1 MARGKIIKAKSSRVK
16 MCFSCSKPTVRIS
29 FLRMKVSGFTFLRN
43 GQKLGYPFVESIR
56 SVLPLVD
63 EFVIAL
69 GPCED
74 DTEKSLRAIGD
85 PKIRI
90 IPTQWNE
97 RMRSDYSIKGFVY
110 GQQKSIALFNCT
122 GDWAFYL
129 EGDEVVH
136 ENDLPKIR
144 AAMEKY
150 LDDPRVEALAFDYLH
165 FYGNANTYAW
175 SPRWYRS
182 EVRILRNTIP
192 AWSTESLFFNV
203 VETHKKSR
211 HPRAAQTGATI
222 YHYGWVRSEVEMMA
236 KFSEAHSQWRR
247 DYSRTIKCNQIK
259 YNQIDS
265 AVLRRF
271 DGTHPKVV
279 RDWLTPAEGLFQ
291 ADANYRLTSRDKKHR
306 LMLKLENWFGFKFNK
321 KHYRSVA

>member
-1 MARGKIIKAKSSRVK
+1 
-16 MCFSCSKPTVRIS
+16 
-29 FLRMKVSGFTFLRN
+29 MKVSGFTFLRN

-74 DTEKSLRAIGD
+74 GTEKALRDIGD

-97 RMRSDYSIKGFVY
+97 RMRSDYSIKGYVY

-136 ENDLPKIR
+136 ENDLAKIR
-144 AAMEKY
+144 ASMEKH

-165 FYGNANTYAW
+165 FYGNANTYLW
-175 SPRWYRS
+175 SPGWYRS

-192 AWSTESLFFNV
+192 AWGPKGLFFIV
-203 VETHKKSR
+203 LEDQKGGR
-211 HPRAAQTGATI
+211 YPRAAHTGATI
-222 YHYGWVRSEVEMMA
+222 YHYGWVRSEAEMNA
-236 KFSEAHSQWRR
+236 KFSDASNAWRGKQT
-247 DYSRTIKCNQIK
+247 RTIE
-259 YNQIDS
+259 YRQIDS
-265 AVLRRF
+265 TILKRF
-271 DGTHPKVV
+271 AGTHPAAV
-279 RDWLTPAEGLFQ
+279 RDWLPPAEGLFQ

-306 LMLKLENWFGFKFNK
+306 LMLKFENWSGFRFNK

>member
-1 MARGKIIKAKSSRVK
+1 MII
-16 MCFSCSKPTVRIS
+16 
-29 FLRMKVSGFTFLRN
+29 SGFTFLRN

-74 DTEKSLRAIGD
+74 DTEQMLREIGD
-85 PKIRI
+85 TKIRI
-90 IPTQWNE
+90 INTQWNP

-136 ENDLPKIR
+136 EDDLPKIR

-150 LDDPRVEALAFDYLH
+150 LDDERVEALVFDYIH

-175 SPRWYRS
+175 SPRWYRTAP
-182 EVRILRNTIP
+182 RILRNTIP
-192 AWSTESLFFNV
+192 AWGPKGLFFTV
-203 VETHKKSR
+203 LETQKKTR
-211 HPRAAQTGATI
+211 YPRAAHSGATI
-222 YHYGWVRSEVEMMA
+222 YHYGWVRNENAAGLKKADVGKFGRSQPDAPA
-236 KFSEAHSQWRR
+236 K
-247 DYSRTIKCNQIK
+247 YSNVDPITLKPFTGK
-259 YNQIDS
+259 
-265 AVLRRF
+265 
-271 DGTHPKVV
+271 HPQVV
-279 RDWLTPAEGLFQ
+279 QAWLPPAEGLFQ
-291 ADANYRLTSRDKKHR
+291 ADPNHKLTSREKKHR
-306 LMLKLENWFGFKFNK
+306 LMLKLEQWFGVTFNK
-321 KHYRSVA
+321 KHYTLVR